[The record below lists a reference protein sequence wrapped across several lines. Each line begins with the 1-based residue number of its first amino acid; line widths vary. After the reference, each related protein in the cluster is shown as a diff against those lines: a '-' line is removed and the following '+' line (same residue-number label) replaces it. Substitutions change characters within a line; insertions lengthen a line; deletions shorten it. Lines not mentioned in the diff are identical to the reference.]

1 MPRAP
6 RVRNACLLTRE
17 PSGGPFLPLIEEHR
31 CFFCLESFQPADIK
45 LLVRIPLFPHSLMKV
60 TIRSVAKL
68 AGVAPSTVSH
78 YLNQSAPVAAETAQS
93 VERAIAAL
101 NYRVDLGA
109 RSLRMRKTR
118 SIGLIIPNIMSPYFG
133 EIAQT
138 IEHALWDKDHQMLLC
153 ISEQE
158 LEREVI
164 QVASLASRQVDG
176 ILIVYQG
183 QPSKAVQFSKNHS
196 LPIVFVD
203 RRIPGEDSVASDN
216 FNGGQLA
223 ARHLTELGHRCIG
236 MLCGGAEIENIADR
250 IDGFLAE
257 LARQQ
262 IDMNSEY
269 ILYGPQ
275 ELQLGLRVGELLKKQ
290 PRPTAIFATTDIV
303 AVGAWLALLESGRR
317 VPQDMSIIG
326 FDNIEMSRFLNPP
339 LTTIGPATREIAAK
353 AVELLLQRISES
365 EHCANR
371 EPRNVVIPP
380 AILVRGSTLAVQSAR

>member
-1 MPRAP
+1 
-6 RVRNACLLTRE
+6 
-17 PSGGPFLPLIEEHR
+17 
-31 CFFCLESFQPADIK
+31 
-45 LLVRIPLFPHSLMKV
+45 MKV

-101 NYRVDLGA
+101 NYRVNLGA

-269 ILYGPQ
+269 ILHEPQ